1 MPNPFR
7 RIVPLAI
14 PLVAALLLAV
24 VLISRQSA
32 SASSHREAPLIAR
45 DAYADNTDSYVFISP
60 DNDDNI
66 VLIASYIP
74 FEAPEGGP
82 NYFAWDDNVLYDI
95 YVDNDGDAEPDF
107 TYTLQSESEV
117 QNSGTFL
124 YNTGPVTSL
133 GDPNWNQR
141 QTITVTEQREGGGS
155 TTLLDSE
162 FTAPVNIGPKSTP
175 DFAAL
180 ESQAVYEVMDHG
192 DAIKIFAGQTD
203 DPFWVD
209 LQIFDLLTLRG
220 QPSPIGYDS
229 SRNIPIDS
237 LSGFNVHS
245 LVIELPIDRL
255 TQGDETVLGVWSAA
269 RRPSMRVLEGLD
281 GLGGQ
286 THSGDYVQV
295 SRLGMP
301 LVNEVVMPLAL
312 KDAFNSLPASGDLDI
327 YTHPTFGPI
336 LQGAVEDP
344 EVGNLLCGLYGVP
357 LPGDEDDDCDTEFTV
372 GTPRSGRGDI
382 FDIFL
387 TGMVLANPFTIQT
400 KGGPVEL
407 PAGFNVNQPANV
419 VPAEMIRINTAISG
433 NLCSP
438 TPSRLGVLG
447 GDACGFPNG
456 RRPADDVVEIEL
468 LAVAGAAYGVLD
480 GRDTD
485 FTFNPALIG
494 VLDDGIDQNDVPF
507 RNTFPY
513 FATAQSG
520 QEHIHQNPGGNNAP
534 AVAAT
539 TGMTGGNNQTGS
551 GAPVGAALGTVGTVA
566 QRLPQSVLT
575 ASLLTV
581 GAALALWLVQVRR
594 RLTVPVNR

>member
-400 KGGPVEL
+400 ADGPTTL
-407 PAGFNVNQPANV
+407 PAGFNVNRPADAR
-419 VPAEMIRINTAISG
+419 PAEMLRINTAIKG
-433 NLCSP
+433 DLCKP
-438 TPSRLGVLG
+438 EPSDLGVLG

-456 RRPADDVVEIEL
+456 RRLGDEVIEIEL
-468 LAVAGAAYGVLD
+468 LAVAGAAYGALD
-480 GRDTD
+480 GRDGD
-485 FTFNPALIG
+485 FAFNPDLIG
-494 VLDDGIDQNDVPF
+494 VLNDGVDGNDRPF
-507 RNTFPY
+507 RDTFPY
-513 FATAQSG
+513 LAAAQSG
-520 QEHIHQNPGGNNAP
+520 EEHYHLNVYSWYMPVMPLTGSAAAQTAGVEVVAT
-534 AVAAT
+534 AAT
-539 TGMTGGNNQTGS
+539 TAAREN
-551 GAPVGAALGTVGTVA
+551 PVTAAGLGAAL
-566 QRLPQSVLT
+566 
-575 ASLLTV
+575 
-581 GAALALWLVQVRR
+581 LALPAIVLRQRR
-594 RLTVPVNR
+594 KGH